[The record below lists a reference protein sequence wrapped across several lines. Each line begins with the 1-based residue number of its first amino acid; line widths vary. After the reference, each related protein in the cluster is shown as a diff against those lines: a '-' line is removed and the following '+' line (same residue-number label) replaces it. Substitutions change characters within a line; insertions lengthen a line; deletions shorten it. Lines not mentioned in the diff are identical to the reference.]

1 MKHIYGPVPSRRLG
15 LSLGVDIVPMKTCSL
30 SCIYCQVGETPQT
43 TITRKE
49 YVSVPEILQELKD
62 YFKRGQQ
69 TDWVTFSGSGEPTL
83 NSGIGA
89 IIKGIRNIT
98 DTPICV
104 ITNGTLLWDLQ
115 VRRDILNTDAV
126 MPSLDSAI
134 DRTFRKI
141 NRPHPDLK
149 IDNIIEGLVAFRN
162 VYQGKIW
169 LEILLVAGIN
179 DSQEELDALHSAIER
194 ISPDSIQLNTVVR
207 PPSVTSVKPVT
218 SERLEEIREQF
229 GEKAEII
236 ASFKDSSMRSEEIE
250 IDDIR
255 RYLKRRPG
263 SVSDI
268 SAALHT
274 EEHEVVK
281 ILDKLNKSGEIKIN
295 EFFGKRFWEY
305 KAN

>member
-30 SCIYCQVGETPQT
+30 SCIYCQVGETPKT

-49 YVSVPEILQELKD
+49 YVSVPEILQALKD
-62 YFKRGQQ
+62 YFIRGQQ

-98 DTPICV
+98 DSPICV
-104 ITNGTLLWDLQ
+104 ITNGTLLWDPR
-115 VRRDILNTDAV
+115 VRSDILDADAV
-126 MPSLDSAI
+126 MPSLDSATE
-134 DRTFRKI
+134 RTFRKI

-149 IDNIIEGLVAFRN
+149 IDNIIKGLVAFRN

-207 PPSVTSVKPVT
+207 PPAETSAKPVT
-218 SERLEEIREQF
+218 SERLKEIREQF

-236 ASFKDSSMRSEEIE
+236 ASFKDDSVRSEEIE
-250 IDDIR
+250 IDDVR

-268 SAALHT
+268 SAALHA
-274 EEHEVVK
+274 EEHEVEK

-305 KAN
+305 ITN